1 MNSEN
6 HVDRENFENKQENEI
21 NEIAGNSADVNAG
34 DSRILSLTEELAQAK
49 DKYLRLSAEF
59 DNYRKRTLNE
69 KYELIKNAGEDVIK
83 SLLPVIDDFD
93 RAFEA
98 ISKSAD
104 VEALIRGTELIYDK
118 FLSVLKSK
126 GLSLI
131 DAANKD
137 FDPDTHEAVAKTPSV
152 AGKGKVVDV
161 LQKGYSLNDKII
173 RYPKVVV
180 GE

>member
-1 MNSEN
+1 MDSEN
-6 HVDRENFENKQENEI
+6 YVDKEYLENKQENEVYETPD
-21 NEIAGNSADVNAG
+21 NSEDANAEDPRIA
-34 DSRILSLTEELAQAK
+34 LLTEELAQAK

-69 KYELIKNAGEDVIK
+69 KYELIKAAGEDVIK

-93 RAFEA
+93 RTFEA
-98 ISKSAD
+98 MATQAD
-104 VEALIRGTELIYDK
+104 VKVLREGTELIYDK

-126 GLSLI
+126 GLSAI
-131 DAANKD
+131 DVTDKD
-137 FDPDTHEAVAKTPSV
+137 FDPDIHEAVAKIPSDDK
-152 AGKGKVVDV
+152 KGKAIDV
-161 LQKGYSLNDKII
+161 IQKGYSLNDKII